1 MNDLKKT
8 SRIFSLFLCFTI
20 ISSLFVGCSDSS
32 NTETYYAFCGFA
44 GVKENANNEFY
55 FLKESVSNST
65 AVNST
70 DKTITVEECYFDETE
85 KTLIIDLIY
94 NICCCCEIIVSHQ
107 NLSRFDINTSPTEH

>member
-1 MNDLKKT
+1 MNDFKKT

-94 NICCCCEIIVSHQ
+94 NVSI
-107 NLSRFDINTSPTEH
+107 FVVGV